1 MFDPD
6 VGLVHVFSSKCLRLQ
21 CMVSHLCCS
30 GNVQMLCLLFG
41 QLYMLYMCMVIWCIL
56 CIYAPA
62 WKEKVQF
69 GCQSSEWKYL
79 CPENQI
85 VVGSYLD
92 QIFAYGNKAQWSA
105 GSVTGGLMA
114 TCGIFDL
121 VGQTTLAQASRA
133 SPQRQLHTTGR
144 LGHLTMFHE
153 ASSIH
158 SLSLTKLGF
167 PNLQAIKSAPQDL
180 LRVCIVM
187 LQWLPSHCGI
197 AGNMKCDCSRLAA
210 KWNSSATQWHTER
223 PKPSFTLD
231 TVVLIPS
238 TSCRGTSRPSDW
250 ELAIACCWATYM
262 TSRFCTQMN
271 VRVG

>member
-1 MFDPD
+1 
-6 VGLVHVFSSKCLRLQ
+6 
-21 CMVSHLCCS
+21 
-30 GNVQMLCLLFG
+30 MLCLLFG
-41 QLYMLYMCMVIWCIL
+41 QLYMLYMCMVIGCIL

-79 CPENQI
+79 CRENQI

-144 LGHLTMFHE
+144 LGHLTMFHA

-158 SLSLTKLGF
+158 SLSLTKLDFQTCKPSSQHPKISWGCALSCF
-167 PNLQAIKSAPQDL
+167 SGCPPTVELLEIWSVTVQGWQQNETVQPPSDIPRGQNLHLHLIQWCWSHPPAAEAPADLLTENWPLHAAEPPTWPQDFAH
-180 LRVCIVM
+180 RWMSVWVRTREHIFH
-187 LQWLPSHCGI
+187 HCP
-197 AGNMKCDCSRLAA
+197 AYNAL
-210 KWNSSATQWHTER
+210 WW
-223 PKPSFTLD
+223 
-231 TVVLIPS
+231 
-238 TSCRGTSRPSDW
+238 
-250 ELAIACCWATYM
+250 
-262 TSRFCTQMN
+262 
-271 VRVG
+271 